1 MIEKIRLLFFI
12 LNELTCD
19 IIKQTNK
26 SEFVRNRNFE
36 FSDELKTDILTVFFV
51 DKEKVMCY
59 LI

>member
-1 MIEKIRLLFFI
+1 MLSHRYGSCGI
-12 LNELTCD
+12 LCLCE
-19 IIKQTNK
+19 IKETYK